1 MLAWEE
7 QTEQCMVSTKV
18 DGIDNGDVEDVF
30 VYRASYSLLR
40 LVQTLGRIRP
50 HRQSFHFGTLNILD
64 TGYYLS
70 RTGEVERQ
78 LNNIKARHIVPSNTD
93 DNTVRDFYLN
103 VFNIYGYQ
111 NFVSNSDRCYRKL
124 LFSYCG
130 IKSSVCRNCSN

>member
-7 QTEQCMVSTKV
+7 QTEQCMVSTIV

-103 VFNIYGYQ
+103 LLNI
-111 NFVSNSDRCYRKL
+111 
-124 LFSYCG
+124 
-130 IKSSVCRNCSN
+130 

>member
-7 QTEQCMVSTKV
+7 QTEQCMVSTIV

-64 TGYYLS
+64 TGSIKDRRS
-70 RTGEVERQ
+70 R
-78 LNNIKARHIVPSNTD
+78 KATQQ
-93 DNTVRDFYLN
+93 
-103 VFNIYGYQ
+103 YQ
-111 NFVSNSDRCYRKL
+111 SKAYSAVKYR
-124 LFSYCG
+124 
-130 IKSSVCRNCSN
+130 